1 MKENIDVV
9 LQSIED
15 DYKVCLKIIGKYFD
29 YLETCGLKNFNRYS
43 KYKWTYDRDKSN
55 GYSYIC
61 IRYRNSLKKKSL
73 IKKRAY
79 IEEEDLYQWTKNKAL
94 IQEALDEAYQYIAGK
109 LEDAKKKI
117 EEIKGI
123 AEEYNE
129 KLEGLSEEGEDSF
142 LAFKKLG

>member
-1 MKENIDVV
+1 MKEHIDTV

-15 DYKVCLKIIGKYFD
+15 DYKVCLKIIGKYFN
-29 YLETCGLKNFNRYS
+29 YLETCSLKEFNKYS

-61 IRYRNSLKKKSL
+61 IRYRSSLKKKVL

-79 IEEEDLYQWTKNKAL
+79 IEEEDLYNWTRNKTL
-94 IQEALDEAYQYIAGK
+94 IQEALDEAYEYIAGK
-109 LEDAKKKI
+109 LEDAKKRI
-117 EEIKGI
+117 EEIKET

-129 KLEGLSEEGEDSF
+129 KLEGLSEDGEEAF
-142 LAFKKLG
+142 LVFKNIE

>member
-1 MKENIDVV
+1 MKEHIDLV

-29 YLETCGLKNFNRYS
+29 YLETCGLKDFNKYS

-79 IEEEDLYQWTKNKAL
+79 IEEEDLYQWTRNKAL
-94 IQEALDEAYQYIAGK
+94 IQEALDEAYQYIANK

-117 EEIKGI
+117 EEIKEI
-123 AEEYNE
+123 AEEYDE
-129 KLEGLSEEGEDSF
+129 KLEGLSEDGEDP
-142 LAFKKLG
+142 LLVFKKLG